1 MEFLR
6 VHLRSLQP
14 SGTTTISGG
23 VLHLAAGGVLLHPSV
38 GGVLSLLILLLL
50 ALAGG
55 DVVQLA
61 VGQVLHPADG
71 WGGAT
76 FDSDNYDLLVT
87 EMITVKA
94 W

>member
-14 SGTTTISGG
+14 SVPQPSVGG
-23 VLHLAAGGVLLHPSV
+23 VLHLAAGGVLLHPPAV
-38 GGVLSLLILLLL
+38 GGVFSLILLL
-50 ALAGG
+50 ALASE

-71 WGGAT
+71 WGSAT

-87 EMITVKA
+87 EMITVKT
-94 W
+94 WW